1 MKKII
6 YYIHINEAQKLPPA
20 FCAAHFSQ
28 RFADSARFRFAR
40 ERLQSIGAGALLWF
54 CFGDVEETLLTGEY
68 GKPYLPESAVQFNLS
83 HSGDYAILATGEG
96 ALGADIEKCSEKN
109 LPVARKVFT
118 PAEQAW
124 LQTSPVERFEQL
136 WTLKESVMK
145 ALGKGLQL
153 DPASFEVLDMIE
165 GKPVTVENVKL
176 YSFTT
181 RHDGYCISL
190 CGEKELKS
198 LQLREITAEM
208 LLEKDEKQG

>member
-1 MKKII
+1 M
-6 YYIHINEAQKLPPA
+6 
-20 FCAAHFSQ
+20 
-28 RFADSARFRFAR
+28 
-40 ERLQSIGAGALLWF
+40 
-54 CFGDVEETLLTGEY
+54 
-68 GKPYLPESAVQFNLS
+68 QFNLS

-145 ALGKGLQL
+145 ALGMGLQL

-165 GKPVTVENVKL
+165 GKPVTVENVKF
-176 YSFTT
+176 YGFTA

-190 CGEKELKS
+190 CSERRLKS

-208 LLEKDEKQG
+208 LLEKAAKQG